1 MIPLSTGEIAALT
14 GAETGEDVVVRGVST
29 DSRRV
34 EAGDLFVAL
43 QGTRTDGSEYVD
55 QALAGGAAAALVARE
70 QAGPRR
76 IAVDDPLLA
85 LGEVAAEVRRRSDA
99 LVVAVTGSTGKT
111 STKDILH
118 ALLAPHLATVASR
131 ENENNELG
139 VPLTVCRI
147 DPGTGA
153 VVAELAMRGLGQIA
167 YLSRIVQPRIAIIT
181 GIGPVH
187 LELLG
192 SIENVA
198 AAKAEVLADL
208 EPGGTAVV
216 PYGEPLL
223 APHLRRRDISVVTFG
238 EQAAADVRLDALRR
252 RSLTDGEAEITLH
265 GRTITVPV
273 NFTSHH
279 NALNLAAAVAA
290 YDAAGLPLDEAARGS
305 AAVQFSRWRGETLE
319 LPGGGLLIADCYNAN
334 PTSMRAA
341 LRHLADVADGR
352 RTVAVLGDMAEIG
365 RRRRGAPPPARRGP
379 AGAGHR

>member
-1 MIPLSTGEIAALT
+1 
-14 GAETGEDVVVRGVST
+14 
-29 DSRRV
+29 
-34 EAGDLFVAL
+34 
-43 QGTRTDGSEYVD
+43 
-55 QALAGGAAAALVARE
+55 
-70 QAGPRR
+70 
-76 IAVDDPLLA
+76 
-85 LGEVAAEVRRRSDA
+85 
-99 LVVAVTGSTGKT
+99 
-111 STKDILH
+111 
-118 ALLAPHLATVASR
+118 
-131 ENENNELG
+131 
-139 VPLTVCRI
+139 
-147 DPGTGA
+147 
-153 VVAELAMRGLGQIA
+153 MRGLGQIA

-216 PYGEPLL
+216 PYDEPLL
-223 APHLRRRDISVVTFG
+223 APHLRRRDISVLTFG

-265 GRTITVPV
+265 GRTITLPV

-290 YDAAGLPLDEAARGS
+290 YDAAGLPLGEAARGS

-341 LRHLADVADGR
+341 ARHLADVADGR
-352 RTVAVLGDMAEIG
+352 RTVAVLGEMAEIG
-365 RRRRGAPPPARRGP
+365 DGAEEHHRLLAGDLQALGIDDVVAIGPLSQAYGGDWFATVDDAVDALPALVAPGDAVLVKGSRSMGLEAVVEALLP
-379 AGAGHR
+379 